1 MIGMSVRNENQI
13 NTLQSRDF
21 VFAPIMNRVR
31 QPGINKQNMTVG
43 RNNLESGLAIPGEL
57 CVHGNHQTEKD
68 SFGKGDEQG
77 ALRHPATDVSSFV
90 INSSFDIRHSS
101 FYLRSRFMDH
111 DSAHQHLSA
120 SETRMAALIARSRPY
135 EIKPAVAIRPFDAL
149 AESIAYQQLNGKAAA
164 TIWARVRGL
173 YSKRKWL
180 DPKRVLATP
189 DDMLRGAGL
198 SRAKTAA
205 LKDLAAKTI
214 DGTVPSGRALLR
226 MSDDE
231 IIARLTQVRGIG
243 RWTVEM
249 LLLFDLG
256 RPDVWPVDD
265 YGVRKGFAKT
275 FGRRKLP
282 TPKQLVKIGEKWRPY
297 RSVAAWYF
305 WRALDQPEKLQVK

>member
-1 MIGMSVRNENQI
+1 
-13 NTLQSRDF
+13 
-21 VFAPIMNRVR
+21 
-31 QPGINKQNMTVG
+31 
-43 RNNLESGLAIPGEL
+43 
-57 CVHGNHQTEKD
+57 
-68 SFGKGDEQG
+68 
-77 ALRHPATDVSSFV
+77 
-90 INSSFDIRHSS
+90 
-101 FYLRSRFMDH
+101 MDH
-111 DSAHQHLSA
+111 GKAHRHLA
-120 SETRMAALIARSRPY
+120 NTDPRMAQLIARSRRY
-135 EIKPAVAIRPFDAL
+135 NIARAVSIRPFDAL
-149 AESIAYQQLNGKAAA
+149 AESIAYQQLSGKAAA
-164 TIWARVRGL
+164 TIFGRVRAL
-173 YSKRKWL
+173 FPKRKKL
-180 DPKRVLATP
+180 DPEQLLATP
-189 DDMLRGAGL
+189 DETLRAAGL

-214 DGTVPSGRALLR
+214 DGTVPSSRALLR

-282 TPKQLVKIGEKWRPY
+282 TPKQLMKFGEKWRPY

-305 WRALDQPEKLQVK
+305 WRALDKSEELKVKRS